1 MKVIYNF
8 QIVKIAERTN
18 KVEIADQDI
27 QALKNWKENPYK
39 GTTDQDLVQY
49 IANLQH
55 TFPSPDTAPE
65 FAQRLYDQLFG
76 DDKAKTE
83 CWNSL
88 ENSSDST
95 LILEELD
102 RRAPDE
108 APRTLAEAE
117 SSM

>member
-1 MKVIYNF
+1 MKAVYNF

-18 KVEIADQDI
+18 KIEIVDEDV

-76 DDKAKTE
+76 DDKEKTE

-88 ENSSDST
+88 EKSSDST
-95 LILEELD
+95 LILEEND
-102 RRAPDE
+102 GRN
-108 APRTLAEAE
+108 LAEAE

>member
-8 QIVKIAERTN
+8 QIVQIAERSN
-18 KVEIADQDI
+18 KVEVADEDI
-27 QALKNWKENPYK
+27 RALKDWKENPYK
-39 GTTDQDLVQY
+39 GTTNQDLVQY
-49 IANLQH
+49 IATLQY

-76 DDKAKTE
+76 DEKEKTE

-88 ENSSDST
+88 EKSGDSKLMLEDEDGNS
-95 LILEELD
+95 
-102 RRAPDE
+102 
-108 APRTLAEAE
+108 LAEAE